1 MSANGLPHSEVF
13 IRDVVLMTSLLDY
26 SKNSRIMDWADAG
39 KKVMGGVCIESAKN
53 KIGPEAF
60 GMIINGSH

>member
-1 MSANGLPHSEVF
+1 
-13 IRDVVLMTSLLDY
+13 
-26 SKNSRIMDWADAG
+26 MDMADAG

-60 GMIINGSH
+60 GMIVNGSH